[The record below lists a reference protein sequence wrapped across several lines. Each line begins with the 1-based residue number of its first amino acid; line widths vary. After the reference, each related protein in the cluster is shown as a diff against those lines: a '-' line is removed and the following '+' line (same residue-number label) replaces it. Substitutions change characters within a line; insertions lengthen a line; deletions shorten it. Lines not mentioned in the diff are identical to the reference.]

1 MRVILTILVC
11 ATTSLVGCG
20 GSASDSNTVPPPKN
34 IAPNPAPNPLENK
47 LNLSALDQQNSLYSS
62 DLGYTTAL
70 ERVFN
75 LKNDKLLV
83 LGETSSIEESGN
95 KEGFYAITDPNGQT
109 YQFEQSTEGFVDAC
123 VFDSGEYI
131 LGRFIQEGDDIFSV
145 QLERYDETG
154 VQLKSAPMQALSMDV
169 KYDIP
174 TDKNAWL
181 LNPFTIIPTGDPLS
195 DTKYTQTSI
204 TWWRFNNAKFTCHD
218 ENLYVSYNNGGRKI
232 AKYDANL
239 QLMWQK
245 PIDIRYWGNSSRA
258 SEAIEIAVSDNGYL
272 YSAQNISTDAI
283 PAYNHKFSTVHAV
296 PQDVAQSDMHVIVK
310 TYDLNGELLN
320 EQFISDEHSSL
331 IDDIKVHQ
339 DTVFI
344 GVSARRSKADSTRYS
359 SEWDVGLIQVYHD
372 ERIPQRYWYNIDKE
386 DVLRGLAIADNTLY
400 LYGHIG
406 GVQVDTNSWVEH
418 TNGFIGQ
425 LDIENLSDLSI
436 ETYHTER
443 SASIQSLSVHDT
455 GTITAVGIENA
466 PMTHS
471 ADTSMAGLFIKVNS
485 NP

>member
-11 ATTSLVGCG
+11 ATTLLVGCG

-83 LGETSSIEESGN
+83 LGETSSVEEPGN

-174 TDKNAWL
+174 LTKTLGFSNL
-181 LNPFTIIPTGDPLS
+181 LL
-195 DTKYTQTSI
+195 
-204 TWWRFNNAKFTCHD
+204 
-218 ENLYVSYNNGGRKI
+218 
-232 AKYDANL
+232 
-239 QLMWQK
+239 
-245 PIDIRYWGNSSRA
+245 SSRQMTLLA
-258 SEAIEIAVSDNGYL
+258 TQNTLKPVSRGGAL
-272 YSAQNISTDAI
+272 IMLSS
-283 PAYNHKFSTVHAV
+283 PA
-296 PQDVAQSDMHVIVK
+296 MMK
-310 TYDLNGELLN
+310 TYMLV
-320 EQFISDEHSSL
+320 IIMADEKL
-331 IDDIKVHQ
+331 QNMTPI
-339 DTVFI
+339 
-344 GVSARRSKADSTRYS
+344 
-359 SEWDVGLIQVYHD
+359 
-372 ERIPQRYWYNIDKE
+372 YN
-386 DVLRGLAIADNTLY
+386 
-400 LYGHIG
+400 
-406 GVQVDTNSWVEH
+406 
-418 TNGFIGQ
+418 
-425 LDIENLSDLSI
+425 
-436 ETYHTER
+436 
-443 SASIQSLSVHDT
+443 
-455 GTITAVGIENA
+455 
-466 PMTHS
+466 
-471 ADTSMAGLFIKVNS
+471 
-485 NP
+485 